1 MFRSLGIRNF
11 RLWVGAGL
19 FSNIGTWMQGTAQTW
34 LVLTELTDHSASAV
48 GILTALQFLPQVLL
62 VALTGSLADH
72 VDRRKLLMTV
82 QSIQM
87 VLALTLG
94 AVTLL
99 GVVQLWHVYLF
110 GFLLGSCMAFEAP
123 ARHSFVSEVVD
134 DAHIGNAVALNS
146 TAFQLARM
154 LGPALAGVCIA
165 LLGTGWVFVLN
176 GLSYIIVIG
185 GLMLINVADLHRH
198 EGKRQ
203 AIRLLDGFRYVRER
217 HDIRTVFMM
226 LFFFGTLGMNFGIFI
241 SVMAATVFQK
251 GASEFGLLSSVMA
264 VGSVIGALMA
274 ARRDR
279 PRMRHLIGGAL
290 FFGCSM
296 MLAAASQSFLLFG
309 AVLVAVGI
317 AAQTTLTS
325 ATGYVQLATDRAM
338 RGRVMAIHMAITL
351 GGLPLG
357 APLIGWVADAYG
369 ARTAMALGGAAGLI
383 SATIGLA
390 YMVRAR
396 GLRVSW
402 SEGRPHV
409 HVQPDPYK
417 PLKEPDF
424 MPPNPVP

>member
-1 MFRSLGIRNF
+1 MNTTTLPLKN
-11 RLWVGAGL
+11 APGL
-19 FSNIGTWMQGTAQTW
+19 SPLLLLCLAATW
-34 LVLTELTDHSASAV
+34 LVWGSTYLAIKV
-48 GILTALQFLPQVLL
+48 ALVSLPPFFQMGSRFL
-62 VALTGSLADH
+62 VAG
-72 VDRRKLLMTV
+72 
-82 QSIQM
+82 
-87 VLALTLG
+87 AL
-94 AVTLL
+94 
-99 GVVQLWHVYLF
+99 
-110 GFLLGSCMAFEAP
+110 
-123 ARHSFVSEVVD
+123 
-134 DAHIGNAVALNS
+134 
-146 TAFQLARM
+146 
-154 LGPALAGVCIA
+154 LAGWMRWRGAPWPSRRQWLNA
-165 LLGTGWVFVLN
+165 L
-176 GLSYIIVIG
+176 VIG

-251 GASEFGLLSSVMA
+251 GAGEFGLLSSVMA

-396 GLRVSW
+396 GLRLSW

-417 PLKEPDF
+417 PMKEPDF